1 MNAQETCSHCD
12 LPVGRLGLRREV
24 RGEARSFCCY
34 GCCLAF
40 QVHHG
45 EHEEPEAVAFLIR
58 LGVGAFL
65 AMFIMLFSLLRY
77 SGDIGGSD
85 AWLGWLVDGLLWVL
99 ATPLL
104 AILGQPFFA
113 GAWTAARAGRLNAD
127 ALVSIGACAAYGY
140 SAWQV
145 VRGSGA
151 VYFDTAAMVLM
162 LFTLGRYLEAQARV
176 RAARSL
182 APMLAAGRATV
193 RVLEAGRESLRPAAA
208 VHAGDVVRVLP
219 GEQVGVDG
227 VVVEG
232 CSACEESLLT
242 GQLQPRPK
250 AAGDA
255 VHAGSLNGHGQL
267 VVRASVAGT
276 ATQWAHIGRLVR
288 EALARKSML
297 GETID
302 RVAAVFIPLV
312 LLLAVAT
319 AWYWGARAGLDAA
332 LLAGLSVLVVA
343 CPCSLGLAAPL
354 AIVLGIG
361 QAAQRGVLIRGGA
374 VLEKLAQVRA
384 VAFDKTGTLTG
395 GAPRLVALA
404 VESVS
409 ARQVLRRVRA
419 LAATSDHPLARA
431 ILARAGRH
439 AARIVAARRAR
450 AHPGA
455 GVSGE
460 IDGVCCAMGSH
471 AFMAAL
477 GWPVPAALAAA
488 QRPAGST
495 RVFIGWDAR
504 VHAVAAFT
512 EAPLPEAAA
521 VVAALRRRG
530 LPAMLLSGDDEAAVA
545 RFGAALGIAEW
556 RGALLP
562 EDKVSVLRE
571 WARRK
576 GTIAMVGDGLND
588 GPVLAAAGVGIAVGG
603 ASDLARESADVILPC
618 DGLASLPWTIALAHA
633 VRRSVRANLLW
644 AFGYNG
650 VALALAA
657 AGQLQP
663 ALAAAL
669 MAGSSLLVVARSLR
683 AQRRGAAY
691 PTGAAVA
698 RSSPLRAA
706 MLRKLEMM

>member
-1 MNAQETCSHCD
+1 MNAQQTCSHCD

-45 EHEEPEAVAFLIR
+45 EHEEPEAAAVLIR
-58 LGVGAFL
+58 LGAGAFL

-77 SGDIGGSD
+77 SGDIAASD
-85 AWLGWLVDGLLWVL
+85 AWLGRLVDGLLWVL

-104 AILGQPFFA
+104 AILGQPFFT

-176 RAARSL
+176 CAARSL

-193 RVLEAGRESLRPAAA
+193 RVLEAGREALRPAAA
-208 VHAGDVVRVLP
+208 VYAGDVVRVLP

-232 CSACEESLLT
+232 GSACEESLLT
-242 GQLQPRPK
+242 GQPELRPK
-250 AAGDA
+250 AAGDT
-255 VHAGSLNGHGQL
+255 VHAGSVNGYGQL

-312 LLLAVAT
+312 LLLAAAT

-409 ARQVLRRVRA
+409 ARQVLRRARA

-431 ILARAGRH
+431 I
-439 AARIVAARRAR
+439 VAAHGAR

-488 QRPAGST
+488 HRPAGST

-504 VHAVAAFT
+504 VRAVAAFAA
-512 EAPLPEAAA
+512 APLPEAAS

-530 LPAMLLSGDDEAAVA
+530 VSAMLLSGDDEAAVA
-545 RFGAALGIAEW
+545 RFGATLGIAEW

-562 EDKVSVLRE
+562 EDKVGVLRE

-603 ASDLARESADVILPC
+603 ASDLARESADVILPR

-669 MAGSSLLVVARSLR
+669 MAGSSLLVIARSLH
-683 AQRRGAAY
+683 AQRRGTAF
-691 PTGAAVA
+691 PSGAAVA
-698 RSSPLRAA
+698 RSSRLRAA
-706 MLRKLEMM
+706 MLRKPEMM